1 MVAVA
6 YAVGVTHRRAPERG
20 GEPRARPAVLLV
32 GEGSPTAGGIPT
44 FLTQLRADPW
54 LNDRVEL
61 RYLNTTNDRDKQPGA
76 ATMANVRLALRH
88 TWAVWRRAR
97 RVHLVHLNL
106 APAPVL
112 PLLRA
117 IALSLAARLGGAR
130 VILHAHTGRLEAC
143 LHSRLYR
150 LLFPLA
156 LRVADRVV
164 VVSRPAEL
172 VARQFGGNVVRLEN
186 GVDPIEFEADV
197 RGTDPVLLV
206 FVGTVCERKGLIDL
220 RDALVRLGQCEGT
233 GRSLRVVLAGDGAQE
248 GPGAFERVKE
258 AYRGMP
264 GVEFPGRLS
273 RQAIVHLLEEAN
285 IFCLPS
291 HWEGFPLSLLEAMA
305 AGVAVIATS
314 VGDVSEM
321 LDGGRAG
328 VLVPAHDV
336 DRLAGAIHRLAMDPV
351 ERYRL
356 GSTARAR
363 VEAHYQQRHT
373 VETLYRTYLTV
384 LDT

>member
-1 MVAVA
+1 M
-6 YAVGVTHRRAPERG
+6 
-20 GEPRARPAVLLV
+20 
-32 GEGSPTAGGIPT
+32 
-44 FLTQLRADPW
+44 
-54 LNDRVEL
+54 
-61 RYLNTTNDRDKQPGA
+61 
-76 ATMANVRLALRH
+76 
-88 TWAVWRRAR
+88 
-97 RVHLVHLNL
+97 
-106 APAPVL
+106 
-112 PLLRA
+112 
-117 IALSLAARLGGAR
+117 
-130 VILHAHTGRLEAC
+130 
-143 LHSRLYR
+143 
-150 LLFPLA
+150 
-156 LRVADRVV
+156 
-164 VVSRPAEL
+164 
-172 VARQFGGNVVRLEN
+172 
-186 GVDPIEFEADV
+186 
-197 RGTDPVLLV
+197 
-206 FVGTVCERKGLIDL
+206 
-220 RDALVRLGQCEGT
+220 
-233 GRSLRVVLAGDGAQE
+233 
-248 GPGAFERVKE
+248 
-258 AYRGMP
+258 
-264 GVEFPGRLS
+264 EFPGRLS